1 MVDEII
7 TERTDENGHVVERV
21 IERTNNVHSEAARGG
36 TSTIFAIIL
45 LVALI
50 VGGVMWMSA
59 SKSRNAKDAAITG
72 AANDVGKAAEKAG
85 NAIEKAADKLIK

>member
-21 IERTNNVHSEAARGG
+21 IERTNNVQPAPERGS
-36 TSTIFAIIL
+36 TSTIFAIVM
-45 LVALI
+45 LVAII
-50 VGGVMWMSA
+50 VGSVMWMSA